1 MKLLILLI
9 SSVVTFTSL
18 SQDITELPKLDLAF
32 SWNVQLIPFE
42 DGSYAVTTYSWET
55 YTTTMYSASNAKLN
69 SITSK
74 KQDWR
79 YYNGMGTT
87 GTGCLI
93 NQSLVD
99 GKTKNAYTVI
109 AGFKKMS
116 FSVTNERFETQTY
129 ESAVNLDG
137 FNSYCDKTSFIDE
150 DGNAYFLFWQD
161 VIENG
166 QQRKVVVVFYDQKS
180 KKLTVK
186 MNELSP
192 VDAAYFSFL
201 GFLDDRPVFGSM
213 KKGTVQSKVILNL
226 YGLTNEIL
234 TKTGSLDILLDEEI
248 KPEYICGIDYEKID
262 SKKMTFAIGLAKMDG
277 LVKQVGNGYKFIQME
292 NQESYSDVDWWLKDY
307 DVRGKVPMGSVVLS
321 DTLER
326 VILSGSMFKLAVDV
340 DFPNK
345 KVSNQKVY
353 DVDGYLWNWGFWT
366 YILSKDFQAS
376 NIIPAV
382 EKLIN
387 PNNSKNAMIAETPQI
402 IQFSDKRYVIARVF
416 GPQSRKLE
424 IINGQK

>member
-226 YGLTNEIL
+226 YG
-234 TKTGSLDILLDEEI
+234 
-248 KPEYICGIDYEKID
+248 
-262 SKKMTFAIGLAKMDG
+262 
-277 LVKQVGNGYKFIQME
+277 
-292 NQESYSDVDWWLKDY
+292 
-307 DVRGKVPMGSVVLS
+307 
-321 DTLER
+321 
-326 VILSGSMFKLAVDV
+326 
-340 DFPNK
+340 
-345 KVSNQKVY
+345 
-353 DVDGYLWNWGFWT
+353 
-366 YILSKDFQAS
+366 
-376 NIIPAV
+376 
-382 EKLIN
+382 
-387 PNNSKNAMIAETPQI
+387 
-402 IQFSDKRYVIARVF
+402 
-416 GPQSRKLE
+416 
-424 IINGQK
+424 